1 MKKIVFLHTDFRIYW
16 PARINKLFSYLSVLG
31 FEFTVIEISGSGE
44 NYNFASNSKQ
54 ADYWECLFPDQG
66 IVEIDPKLIRSTILA
81 RLNHVKPDILITGA
95 LAFPSG
101 ATGAYYANQK
111 QIPLIVFDDAKLE
124 DVQRNFFTNWVKKQ
138 LYSGVDAIFCPAP
151 GWESTFK
158 FFGFDPHRLFYGVD
172 VIDNE
177 FFMKDEIE
185 GDLEHS
191 LPKSYFLNVGRQVEK
206 KNLLMLLKSYH
217 RLLKERR
224 DIPDLVLVGDGE
236 KRNELENYIA
246 ENNLDKIHLLPF
258 LPQNSIRKIYRCA
271 TAFILPSTFGETW
284 GLVINEAMASGLP
297 VIVSN
302 RVGCVGTLVK
312 QDINGFIFDANS
324 IDSMTEAL
332 IKFADLNSEEKKAMA
347 VASQD
352 IIKDWGLDKFNEG
365 MINAITF
372 VSHNPKRKISSVGK
386 LISKFWLGRYNSL

>member
-1 MKKIVFLHTDFRIYW
+1 MRKIVFLHTDFRIYW
-16 PARINKLFSYLSVLG
+16 PARINKLYSYLSVLG
-31 FEFTVIEISGSGE
+31 FEFSVIEISGSGE
-44 NYNFASNSKQ
+44 NYNFAINSKQ
-54 ADYWECLFPDQG
+54 ADYWECLFPDKG
-66 IVEIDPKLIRSTILA
+66 IMEIDPKLIRTTILA
-81 RLNHVKPDILITGA
+81 RLNQIRPDILITGA

-101 ATGAYYANQK
+101 ATGAYYANEK

-158 FFGFDPHRLFYGVD
+158 FFGFDPQRLFYGVD
-172 VIDNE
+172 VIDND
-177 FFMKDEIE
+177 FFMKGEIGE
-185 GDLEHS
+185 SLTHS
-191 LPKSYFLNVGRQVEK
+191 LPQSYFLNVGRQVEK

-217 RLLKERR
+217 RLLQKRG

-236 KRNELENYIA
+236 KRKELEDYITKYQI
-246 ENNLDKIHLLPF
+246 EKIHLLPF
-258 LPQNSIRKIYRCA
+258 LPQQAVREIYRCA

-302 RVGCVGTLVK
+302 RVGCVGTLVQ

-332 IKFADLNSEEKKAMA
+332 IKFADLTIAEKEAMSH
-347 VASQD
+347 ASQE

-372 VSHNPKRKISSVGK
+372 VTQSPKRRISSMGK

>member
-31 FEFTVIEISGSGE
+31 FEFSVIEISGSGE
-44 NYNFASNSKQ
+44 NYNFAINSKQ
-54 ADYWECLFPDQG
+54 ADYWECLFPDKG
-66 IVEIDPKLIRSTILA
+66 ISEIDPKLIRTKTLD
-81 RLNHVKPDILITGA
+81 RLNQLKPDILITGA

-101 ATGAYYANQK
+101 ATGAFYANEK
-111 QIPLIVFDDAKLE
+111 HIPLIVFDDAKLE
-124 DVQRNFFTNWVKKQ
+124 DVQRDFFTNFVKKQ

-151 GWESTFK
+151 GWESTFR

-172 VIDNE
+172 VIDND
-177 FFMKDEIE
+177 FFMKAEISE
-185 GDLEHS
+185 DLVHS
-191 LPKSYFLNVGRQVEK
+191 LPESYFLNVGRQVEK

-217 RLLKERR
+217 QLIQKKGNV
-224 DIPDLVLVGDGE
+224 PDLVLVGEGQ
-236 KRNELENYIA
+236 KRKELEDYIV
-246 ENNLDKIHLLPF
+246 EHHLNKVHLLPF
-258 LPQNSIRKIYRCA
+258 LPQQSVREIYRCA

-312 QDINGFIFDANS
+312 EGVNGFIFDANS
-324 IDSMTEAL
+324 IESMTGAL
-332 IKFADLNSEEKKAMA
+332 IKFADLSAEEKKAM
-347 VASQD
+347 SHSSLE
-352 IIKDWGLDKFNEG
+352 IIQDWGLDKFNEG

-372 VSHNPKRKISSVGK
+372 VSQNPKRKISFVGK
-386 LISKFWLGRYNSL
+386 VISKFWLGRYNSL